1 MFSLME
7 VYKLI
12 INGEKRTRFKIALV
26 CFTGLP
32 HSGKTT
38 LVENMIPNTEAAV
51 KPVKGLVMYEIG
63 FMPLPKDSMWSV
75 KWEEFKREEIYIYML
90 ARALAEETKEKHQ
103 LPSLEE
109 WSDDKFPCKNFAS
122 DHLRN
127 QFKRIYTKIRDE
139 LLNISESDYFH
150 VILDP
155 TYILLNVWDIGVS
168 KALFEA
174 LPLLARMTNPLV
186 LVNLLDLSRDH
197 GKNLREKPALLEE
210 YREQS
215 IMKGRSR
222 CHYYVRI
229 AGLSMCDSG
238 SILIA
243 TNKDKVLKNEVEMRK
258 RLIEA
263 GVRAKASDMGVTKAL
278 SPEILAI
285 DANNEEDCTKVKKHL
300 ENFVNSATIFDQ
312 NLHLTW
318 IFLRTA
324 LVDYEALESDF
335 RMPRS
340 EFNDLALQCGLK
352 TEHEIEECLK
362 FFTKVGSLLYHTE
375 FLRDNVIYRIDK
387 FFVKLNE
394 LYVAHKRESHAKQS
408 LERGI
413 LCRAVARELWDNDT
427 DFVWLLV
434 QDAGIAAA
442 TVKNESPENKYDY
455 NITCPCV
462 ECSEKDCLYIPSLRK
477 LYKDRSQK
485 VKTDS
490 LFITFNGEY
499 VPTDIQA
506 IIVKY
511 MRTESCIPQV
521 QLKLTKC
528 YNSTE
533 FKLPNN
539 GGQFCIIVHG
549 DVVEIETDETV
560 DKNVKILSILKNLCI
575 TILDAVIEYFPGFEY
590 ELGFLCTCS
599 KIEGPN
605 HPERKDIHY
614 LHFLPSQYDTHL
626 YCQHCENMI
635 ELRQGQLN
643 WMAAV
648 FKVHDYKIN
657 YTIAKKDSMFGLQ
670 LHITSSA
677 GH

>member
-32 HSGKTT
+32 NSGKTT
-38 LVENMIPNTEAAV
+38 LVENMIPNTTAAV
-51 KPVKGLVMYEIG
+51 KPVKGLAMYEIG
-63 FMPLPKDSMWSV
+63 FMPSPKNS
-75 KWEEFKREEIYIYML
+75 KWEECKREDIHIYML

-109 WSDDKFPCKNFAS
+109 WSDDKFPRKTFAS

-127 QFKRIYTKIRDE
+127 QFKRIYTRIRDE
-139 LLNISESDYFH
+139 LFNVSESDYFH

-155 TYILLNVWDIGVS
+155 TYILLDVWDIGIS
-168 KALFEA
+168 KAVFEVF
-174 LPLLARMTNPLV
+174 PLLARMTNPLV
-186 LVNLLDLSRDH
+186 LVNLLDLSRDY
-197 GKNLREKPALLEE
+197 GKTLREKPALLEW
-210 YREQS
+210 YKEQS

-243 TNKDKVLKNEVEMRK
+243 THKDKVPKNEVEKRK

-263 GVRAKASDMGVTKAL
+263 GIRAKASDMGVAKAL
-278 SPEILAI
+278 SPEMLAI
-285 DANNEEDCTKVKKHL
+285 DANTETDYMKVKKHL
-300 ENFVNSATIFDQ
+300 EDFINSTPIFNQ

-340 EFNDLALQCGLK
+340 EFNDLAHQCGLK
-352 TEHEIEECLK
+352 TEQEIEECLK
-362 FFTKVGSLLYHTE
+362 FFTKVGSLLYHTQ

-387 FFVKLNE
+387 FFVKMNE
-394 LYVAHKRESHAKQS
+394 LYVANKRESHAKQS

-427 DFVWLLV
+427 DFFWLLV

-442 TVKNESPENKYDY
+442 TAKIENSENKYNY
-455 NITCPCV
+455 NVTCPY
-462 ECSEKDCLYIPSLRK
+462 ECGEKDCLYIPSLRK
-477 LYKDRSQK
+477 SYKNRSQK

-511 MRTESCIPQV
+511 MRTEECIPQV
-521 QLKLTKC
+521 QLKLTEC
-528 YNSTE
+528 SNSTQFE
-533 FKLPNN
+533 LPDD
-539 GGQFCIIVHG
+539 GGQFSVIVHG
-549 DVVEIETDETV
+549 DVVEIETDERV
-560 DKNVKILSILKNLCI
+560 NRNLKILSILKNLCI
-575 TILDAVIEYFPGFEY
+575 TMLDAVIKYFSGFEY

-599 KIEGPN
+599 KIDGPN
-605 HPERKDIHY
+605 HPERNDIHY

-648 FKVHDYKIN
+648 FKVDN
-657 YTIAKKDSMFGLQ
+657 NSKK
-670 LHITSSA
+670 
-677 GH
+677 